1 MSQHKFATI
10 AAQHGI
16 CSDDSHGAVV
26 PPLYLS
32 TNYTFEEF
40 GKPRQY
46 DYSRS
51 GNPTRSCLA
60 DTLAQLEGGA
70 GAVVTATGMAAATLV
85 TALLT
90 PQDLL
95 VVPHDCYGGC
105 YRLFTSPATTSL

>member
-60 DTLAQLEGGA
+60 DTLAQLDAELASHGRGIKMTESA
-70 GAVVTATGMAAATLV
+70 FDLVRYNTRGNQVVLV
-85 TALLT
+85 K
-90 PQDLL
+90 
-95 VVPHDCYGGC
+95 YF
-105 YRLFTSPATTSL
+105 RE